1 MATRRERNQHFVRDQ
16 WWDSVL
22 FECGGDAS
30 NEGLLAYG
38 QRLQRWLAHAPDPDS
53 KEAAFVRYK
62 LIVLEHILG
71 NQSGAVCWSP

>member
-1 MATRRERNQHFVRDQ
+1 MATRRERNQHYVRDQ

-38 QRLQRWLAHAPDPDS
+38 QRLEHWLAHAPDPDS

-62 LIVLEHILG
+62 LLVLEHILG
-71 NQSGAVCWSP
+71 NQSGAGFWSP

>member
-1 MATRRERNQHFVRDQ
+1 MATRRERNQHYVRDQ

-38 QRLQRWLAHAPDPDS
+38 RRLERWLAHASDPDS

-62 LIVLEHILG
+62 LLVIESILG
-71 NQSGAVCWSP
+71 NHSGAGLWSP